1 MRHPNHAG
9 MAANEATAGGQ
20 TKERNVTKYQ
30 GWRAKIRFLTPAFL
44 GGADQSGQWRTPP
57 FKALL
62 RQWWR
67 IVYAQQNGF
76 NVNVLRMR
84 EAEGRLFGNAWLE
97 NEVKGGKESAASR
110 SQVRLRLTKWKAG
123 GSQGWNDLAV
133 LHPEVGGQGGKHVG
147 SHLYLGYGPLTYDK
161 ESRRTVLKSPPVIG
175 ASEEAELALAFPE
188 EEAPEMKT
196 VLWLMHLYGTVGGR
210 SRNGWGSFVLEPEG
224 GWQGTPKPP
233 LRDWRQALELDWPHC
248 IGKDDNKPLIWRT
261 RKEYDDWKEL
271 MRDLAEL
278 KITIRTMFTFT
289 GGGPHHSPE
298 QRHWLSYPVTKH
310 DVAAWG
316 KQLRL
321 PNSLRFKVRPAP
333 DNPEKV
339 VGVIFHMP
347 CRPPASFNPDIATIT
362 RVWEQV
368 HKALDGNGQLQQVQ
382 QLIGRMP

>member
-1 MRHPNHAG
+1 VRKGMGQPNHAG
-9 MAANEATAGGQ
+9 LAANEATAGWQ
-20 TKERNVTKYQ
+20 RKECSVTKYQ
-30 GWRAKIRFLTPAFL
+30 EWRAKIRFLTPAFL

-84 EAEGRLFGNAWLE
+84 EEEGRLFGNAWLE
-97 NEVKGGKESAASR
+97 KQANGRSESAACR
-110 SQVRLRLTKWKAG
+110 SLVRLRLHWVEGKRQSW
-123 GSQGWNDLAV
+123 QGVEPNPIS
-133 LHPEVGGQGGKHVG
+133 HPEVPRPIGA
-147 SHLYLGYGPLTYDK
+147 HLYLGYGPLIYEGGTA
-161 ESRRTVLKSPPVIG
+161 LKNPPAIDAHEV
-175 ASEEAELALAFPE
+175 AELALAFT
-188 EEAPEMKT
+188 EAEANRLET

-224 GWQGTPKPP
+224 SWEGTPEVP
-233 LRDWRQALELDWPHC
+233 LRDWRQALQLDWPHC
-248 IGKDDNKPLIWRT
+248 IGKDDNQPLIWQT
-261 RKEYDDWKEL
+261 KKEYDDWREL
-271 MRDLAEL
+271 MRDLAVL
-278 KITIRTMFTFT
+278 KIKVRTMFKFT
-289 GGGPHHSPE
+289 EERPDNRPQ
-298 QRHWLSYPVTKH
+298 QRHWLSYPVTNH
-310 DVAAWG
+310 DVSAWG

-333 DNPEKV
+333 GNPARM

-347 CRPPASFNPDIATIT
+347 CKPPAAFNPDIATIT

-368 HKALDGNGQLQQVQ
+368 HKALDRNGQLERVQ